1 LNLADALDGHA
12 RSRPTHPALIE
23 GACVTTYA
31 ALAARVR
38 RIAAWILGL
47 GLPEDQP
54 VGVCL
59 RDTAQH
65 VAVLYALARAG
76 RAILP
81 LDVRWTLAEQQNVAL
96 HFGASLVLVEP
107 DATPIPECRCAVP
120 DELTDQA
127 AAGIAFGHDERAP
140 FVLSLSSGTTGRP
153 KGPLI
158 THAHFLARFRTH
170 WINLGLNGQDRFIC
184 ATPLYF
190 GGGRTFAMS
199 VLFSGGTVVMLPPP
213 WEPSEL
219 LACIAAE
226 RASSLF
232 LVPTQ
237 LRRLLALSDA
247 ELAPLRT
254 LNLLLSSGAPL
265 SPEERVAI
273 RDRLCPRFFEYY
285 ASTEGGGV
293 SLLTPEDL
301 GARATS
307 VGRPVFGVDV
317 EVVDETDR
325 PMPPGEVGL
334 LRYRG
339 PGCATTYHRDP
350 EASSEAFRDGWFYP
364 GDLASLDAEGYVTL
378 RGRQKDM
385 IIRAGINIYPA
396 DVEAALNAHPAVAE
410 SAVVGVP
417 SPEFGEEIA
426 AFVRLNQP
434 VGIDALLDF
443 ARARLPRPKWP
454 RQIVVVEDL
463 PRNSSGKVLKR
474 ELAQRASAAAQA

>member
-23 GACVTTYA
+23 GSCVTTHA
-31 ALAARVR
+31 ELAARVR

-47 GLPEDQP
+47 GLPADQP

-65 VAVLYALARAG
+65 VTVLYALARAG

-81 LDVRWTLAEQQNVAL
+81 LDVRWTLAEQRNVAL

-107 DATPIPECRCAVP
+107 DATPIPDCRCAVP

-127 AAGIAFGHDERAP
+127 AAGIAFGHDESAP

-158 THAHFLARFRTH
+158 THGHFLARFRTH

-219 LACIAAE
+219 LASIAAE

-247 ELAPLRT
+247 ELAPLRA

-265 SPEERVAI
+265 SPEERVEI
-273 RDRLCPRFFEYY
+273 RSRLCPRFFEYY

-301 GARATS
+301 ETNGTS

-317 EVVDETDR
+317 EVVDTTDR
-325 PMPPGEVGL
+325 PLPPGEVGL

-350 EASSEAFRDGWFYP
+350 EASSEAFREGWFYP

-417 SPEFGEEIA
+417 SVEFGEEIV
-426 AFVRLNQP
+426 AFVRLSQP
-434 VGIDALLDF
+434 VGLDTLLDF
-443 ARARLPRPKWP
+443 ACARLPRPKWP

-474 ELAQRASAAAQA
+474 QLAEGFAGRLA